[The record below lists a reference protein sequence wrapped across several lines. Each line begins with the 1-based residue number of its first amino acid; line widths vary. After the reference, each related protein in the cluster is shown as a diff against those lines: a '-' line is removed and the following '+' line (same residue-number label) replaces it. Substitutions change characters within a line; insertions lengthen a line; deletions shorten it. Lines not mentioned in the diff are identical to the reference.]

1 MIYIFSHRFLAIVFS
16 LLLLDSLLWWGLD
29 AVLRRR
35 RIRPGWRI
43 GLAVFFAG
51 EIAGVALYIAARRIA
66 LPVLPLSAKAGISA
80 LLIWHCLLLLPL
92 LLVLVLSWLAAGV
105 VSLAGRAEKSKPP
118 TPDSLSRRRFLGIAA
133 AAVPPLLT
141 TALTGGALEQLNQ
154 FRINRRTLAFPNL
167 PPGLDGLKIAHLSDL
182 HVGRLTE
189 GAVLDR
195 MVAETNA
202 LGADL
207 IAVTGDLINYS
218 LADLPHAV
226 GLLQRLR
233 APLGVAVCEGNH
245 DLFEDSAEF
254 DRQLRA
260 SGLLFLRNESTLL
273 SVGGTPLQL
282 LGLRWTG
289 SRDSEIAPPL
299 DSLLRLRMPGIFSI
313 LMAHHPHA
321 FDPAAAA
328 GVPLVLSG
336 HTHGGQLMLT
346 DEIGV
351 GPLMFRYWSGLY
363 RKGESQL
370 IVSNGVGN
378 WFPLRINAPAEIALL
393 TLRAG

>member
-1 MIYIFSHRFLAIVFS
+1 
-16 LLLLDSLLWWGLD
+16 
-29 AVLRRR
+29 
-35 RIRPGWRI
+35 
-43 GLAVFFAG
+43 
-51 EIAGVALYIAARRIA
+51 
-66 LPVLPLSAKAGISA
+66 
-80 LLIWHCLLLLPL
+80 
-92 LLVLVLSWLAAGV
+92 
-105 VSLAGRAEKSKPP
+105 
-118 TPDSLSRRRFLGIAA
+118 
-133 AAVPPLLT
+133 
-141 TALTGGALEQLNQ
+141 
-154 FRINRRTLAFPNL
+154 
-167 PPGLDGLKIAHLSDL
+167 
-182 HVGRLTE
+182 
-189 GAVLDR
+189 